1 MHPRF
6 LFRRLACL
14 PRSVAGVAVVLLSL
28 VVGLAPAVVQAQFEH
43 LPAPLQRAIEAQ
55 GLSPDGV
62 GLWVQRVQDGAVLA
76 RLNADTPFN
85 PASTIKLATSLA
97 ALHSLG
103 PQYTWTTEIWATR
116 PVRNGVLDGDLVIRG
131 TGDPGMVSEQHW
143 RMLGR
148 LRQTGL
154 QRIEGDVILDATYF
168 EEPQGT
174 PADFNGQ
181 PLRAYNQLPHAL
193 HVNSNAQRFQVRPD
207 SYGDAIEVYVDPPL
221 PGLEVVN
228 RLEPTRGSCN
238 TWQRGIRLDVDQRVQ
253 RVTLGGEYP
262 VNCGDY
268 ELLRSVLPPEANQAE
283 MFRLHWEQ
291 WRGEFA
297 GEVRKGALPVL
308 YDEPLLRHESR
319 PLAELIRISNKWSS
333 NVMTRHLML
342 TLGAERFGPPATI
355 DRGRHALLDVL
366 HELGVTVDG
375 MVVDNGSGL
384 SRDTRMTARQLAQVL
399 QAGREHP
406 HQPEFQSSLALAGLD
421 GTMRNRFQN
430 GSKRGHMHLKTGHLS
445 EVSAVAGYVRT
456 RDGDDL
462 LVAVLVN
469 DPRAHQGNGRNLQD
483 AVLEWAYGL

>member
-1 MHPRF
+1 MRPRF
-6 LFRRLACL
+6 LFRRLARV
-14 PRSVAGVAVVLLSL
+14 PRSVVGVAVVLLSL
-28 VVGLAPAVVQAQFEH
+28 GTGLAPAVAQAQFDE

-55 GLSPDGV
+55 GLSHDGV
-62 GLWVQRVQDGAVLA
+62 GLWVQRVEDGAVLA
-76 RLNADTPFN
+76 QLNADTPFN

-131 TGDPGMVSEQHW
+131 TGDPGMVSEEHW
-143 RMLGR
+143 RMLAQ

-168 EEPQGT
+168 ATPEGT

-193 HVNSNAQRFQVRPD
+193 HVNASAQRFHVRPEPF
-207 SYGDAIEVYVDPPL
+207 GETIHVAVDPPL
-221 PGLEVVN
+221 PGLEIVN
-228 RLEPTRGSCN
+228 RLEPTRGSCGG
-238 TWQRGIRLDVDQRVQ
+238 WQRGIRLEVDQEARRV
-253 RVTLGGEYP
+253 VLSGEYP

-268 ELLRSVLPPEANQAE
+268 ELLRSVLSPEVNHAK

-291 WRGEFA
+291 WGGELTGVVRG
-297 GEVRKGALPVL
+297 GSLPVL

-319 PLAELIRISNKWSS
+319 PLADLIRVSNKWSS
-333 NVMTRHLML
+333 NVMTRHMML
-342 TLGAERFGPPATI
+342 TLGAQRHGAPATVE
-355 DRGRHALLDVL
+355 RGRHALLDVL
-366 HELGVTVDG
+366 HELGVEVDG

-384 SRDTRMTARQLAQVL
+384 SRDARMTARQMAQVL

-483 AVLEWAYGL
+483 AVLEWAHRL